1 MVQCIIQHVQIRSIS
16 IRNRKKNVQTDKYRR
31 IALHVFPWS
40 YCDTRLYSIKDSVE
54 TFYLR
59 RSALLIMVIYNGRVT
74 CALLTERRTPQ
85 SSNGSHCRLQAG
97 KDRKRWKRRTQ
108 RERRERESR
117 VLIISSGESF
127 SHHSLHI
134 IYIYSV
140 INYSPDTSPLP
151 PTSSSPGRQWELTTI
166 VNIYIQLSIIV

>member
-1 MVQCIIQHVQIRSIS
+1 MVQYIIQHVQIRYIS
-16 IRNRKKNVQTDKYRR
+16 IRNRKKNVHTDKYRR

-97 KDRKRWKRRTQ
+97 KDRKRWKRKT
-108 RERRERESR
+108 RER
-117 VLIISSGESF
+117 IKSF
-127 SHHSLHI
+127 DYKQWGILFPPLST
-134 IYIYSV
+134 YIYSI
-140 INYSPDTSPLP
+140 INYSPDTSLP